1 MQCYD
6 GGYMVIMQK
15 KWPHIKKKNNNIKG
29 INQIRERRSR
39 NL

>member
-15 KWPHIKKKNNNIKG
+15 KWATHKEKKQQHKR
-29 INQIRERRSR
+29 NQSNPREKV
-39 NL
+39 